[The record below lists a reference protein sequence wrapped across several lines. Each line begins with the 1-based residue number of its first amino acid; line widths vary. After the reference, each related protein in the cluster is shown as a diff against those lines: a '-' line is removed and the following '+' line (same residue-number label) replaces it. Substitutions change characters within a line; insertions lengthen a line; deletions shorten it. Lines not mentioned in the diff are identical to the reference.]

1 MHCISLQVNY
11 IRLTYIGF
19 VVFNGKLD
27 QPTPYIHY
35 LLISYGIEYLRI
47 YIPKGLTYAESFSLI
62 SLIAHYTCFY
72 IESAILRYNKVDG
85 FIAGSNS
92 GSIVIFVPV
101 SLFNMNNVNS
111 GHA

>member
-1 MHCISLQVNY
+1 M
-11 IRLTYIGF
+11 
-19 VVFNGKLD
+19 
-27 QPTPYIHY
+27 
-35 LLISYGIEYLRI
+35 LISYGIEYMRV

-72 IESAILRYNKVDG
+72 IESAILRYNKIDG

-101 SLFNMNNVNS
+101 SFLKT
-111 GHA
+111 

>member
-1 MHCISLQVNY
+1 MRV
-11 IRLTYIGF
+11 
-19 VVFNGKLD
+19 
-27 QPTPYIHY
+27 
-35 LLISYGIEYLRI
+35 

-72 IESAILRYNKVDG
+72 IESAILRYNKIDG

-101 SLFNMNNVNS
+101 SYFKKINIYSGLAWSLTLFS
-111 GHA
+111 P